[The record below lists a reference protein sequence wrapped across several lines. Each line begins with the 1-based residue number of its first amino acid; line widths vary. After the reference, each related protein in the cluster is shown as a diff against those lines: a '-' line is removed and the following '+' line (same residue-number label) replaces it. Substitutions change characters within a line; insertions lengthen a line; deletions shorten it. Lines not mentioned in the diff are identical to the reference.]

1 MRHGAN
7 HDQSI
12 TPFNFHGH
20 DVRVI
25 TADNGE
31 PRFVLKDLCTVLE
44 IGNARQVRARLDSDG
59 VSQADVIDSMG
70 RTQSATVV
78 DEAGMYEVVLR
89 SDKPEAAEFR
99 RWVTREVLPAIREH
113 GGYLTPDKAEQ
124 ILTDPDTII
133 RLATDLKEERARRE
147 VAEKRGDTLARHRQ
161 AIEGGDGISVT
172 DFGKKYFSETPAKQF
187 QAHLYDHGWQ
197 IKQLNTR
204 EMPDGKCKNG
214 HDHGKPTAKGRPY
227 IYNHDGGNYGGRR
240 RFTPRV
246 RPQME
251 VEFRDRL
258 AAEGLAP
265 NEHSTGLVLICND
278 ELREIGA

>member
-1 MRHGAN
+1 MT
-7 HDQSI
+7 DI
-12 TPFNFHGH
+12 TPFDFHGH
-20 DVRVI
+20 QVRVV
-25 TADNGE
+25 TTEDGE
-31 PRFVLKDLCTVLE
+31 PRFVLKDLCEVLE
-44 IGNARQVRARLDSDG
+44 ISNARQVRARLDEEC
-59 VSQADVIDSMG
+59 VSQADVLDG
-70 RTQSATVV
+70 RGLLRQTTVV

-99 RWVTREVLPAIREH
+99 RWVTREVLPTIRKH
-113 GGYLTPDKAEQ
+113 GGYLTPATTEQ

-133 RLATDLKEERARRE
+133 RLATDLKDERARRE
-147 VAEKRGDTLARHRQ
+147 VAEKRGDALARHKQ

-187 QAHLYDHGWQ
+187 QAHLYEHGWQ

-204 EMPDGKCKNG
+204 EMPDGKFKNG

-246 RPQME
+246 RPQAE

-258 AAEGLAP
+258 AAEGLTP
-265 NEHSTGLVLICND
+265 NEHSTGLVLISND